1 MSKKI
6 NILITGAGGAAAIS
20 FFRSLKQAHHVFM
33 ADMDKYSSGLYFVAP
48 KNRVLI
54 PAGKSHHFVNRL
66 LEVCVQRK
74 IQILVP
80 TVDSELLPI
89 ATHINQFNDVGV
101 RVISSGKDAIKIC
114 LDKLYLMEHLSKD
127 FQLAPFKKYDQQ
139 FNMQGLIYPVLAKPR
154 CESGSRGIKI
164 IHSKSDFRGIPDNG
178 AYLIQEYLPGK
189 EYSVDVYLNKKHK
202 ILASVVRERIKVDSG
217 IAVISQTVDYPSLSI
232 EAAQMAALLK
242 LRFAVNVQFKLNQ
255 LGYPCLLE
263 INPRFPGTMP
273 LTVAAGVN
281 MPQMSIDEVLGK
293 NLKKYYQAQ
302 QMAMVRSWQEDFLS
316 ADAFDDLNGSNH
328 HDA

>member
-20 FFRSLKQAHHVFM
+20 FFRSLKESHNIYM
-33 ADMDKYSSGLYFVAP
+33 ADMDKYSSGLYFVP
-48 KNRVLI
+48 SNMRVLI
-54 PAGKSHHFVNRL
+54 PAGKSHNFINRL

-80 TVDSELLPI
+80 TVDWELLPI
-89 ATHINQFNDVGV
+89 ANHIEQFNNMGIQ
-101 RVISSGKDAIKIC
+101 VISSDKDAIKNC
-114 LDKLYLMEHLSKD
+114 LDKLCLMEHLSKN
-127 FQLAPFKKYDQQ
+127 FQLAAFKKYDQR
-139 FNMQGLIYPVLAKPR
+139 FNMQDLIYPVLAKPR

-164 IHSKSDFRGIPDNG
+164 ISSKSDFHGVPDNG

-189 EYSVDVYLNKKHK
+189 EFSVDVYLNKEHK
-202 ILASVVRERIKVDSG
+202 ILASVVRERIKIYSG
-217 IAVISQTVDYPSLSI
+217 IAVISQTLDYPFLSL
-232 EAAQMAALLK
+232 EAARMTASLK
-242 LRFAVNVQFKLNQ
+242 LRYAVNVQFKLNQ

-281 MPQMSIDEVLGK
+281 MPQMSIDEILGK
-293 NLKKYYQAQ
+293 SLQGYYPAQ

-316 ADAFDDLNGSNH
+316 IDAFNELNSSDH